1 LEIELSGFKQKTNSM
16 NTKDSSF
23 SLQRIGLLIKWQFTD
38 KQFRTIQLFT
48 WIVLFVSFYI
58 SGMLFNSSSKGSFID
73 PANTL
78 LLFGFMFASNQ
89 MTFFGRQP
97 LLASNYLLIP
107 VSTIEKTV
115 TAFVLS
121 SVYYF
126 VIIITTYVAGHL
138 SVFVVSQLTVGNH
151 APINWDFLSIQGEKV
166 HSGFY
171 KEAAFISIWSLS
183 GKIFFI
189 QAFAILSQ
197 FLVKKNLI
205 RTAILIPLTL
215 IVFFLFINPESFSY
229 FKSIFDNSNVDLQET
244 TPGFITIVKSTTTY
258 MYLIVAA
265 IIWRI
270 NYTILRDKQL

>member
-1 LEIELSGFKQKTNSM
+1 M
-16 NTKDSSF
+16 NTTF
-23 SLQRIGLLIKWQFTD
+23 GLQRIVLLTKWNLAE
-38 KQFRTIQLFT
+38 KQFRTMQLFT
-48 WIVLFVSFYI
+48 WIVLFVNFYI
-58 SGMLFNSSSKGSFID
+58 SGMLFISSSKGSFMD
-73 PANTL
+73 PSNTL

-107 VSTIEKTV
+107 VSTIERTV

-138 SVFVVSQLTVGNH
+138 SAFVVSQLTLGNH
-151 APINWDFLSIQGEKV
+151 VPINWDFLSIQGEKV

-171 KEAAFISIWSLS
+171 KEAAYISIWSLS
-183 GKIFFI
+183 GKIFFV

-197 FLVKKNLI
+197 FLVKKSLI
-205 RTAILIPLTL
+205 RTAMLIPLLL
-215 IVFFLFINPESFSY
+215 IISFLIIYPDSFQF
-229 FKSIFDNSNVDLQET
+229 FKSIFNNSDLNSQDV
-244 TPGFITIVKSTTTY
+244 TPGIITAVKSTATY
-258 MYLIVAA
+258 VYLLFAA

-270 NYTILRDKQL
+270 NYSVLRDKQL